1 MKKLAITPAKMAMR
15 MKKKA
20 TAAQTTAILS
30 FISRP
35 RAIRIG
41 DLPEI
46 SLAFLLFGSTMVSS
60 LVPPSVSGPVVG
72 TDMLIPS
79 SRAATR
85 RGSPGLRPSARSGRR
100 RRLYVTQTAERIT
113 DP

>member
-1 MKKLAITPAKMAMR
+1 

-20 TAAQTTAILS
+20 TAAQMTAILS

-46 SLAFLLFGSTMVSS
+46 SLAFLLFGSTMEVSS